1 MSRSLVVLAYLVL
14 IIYLISV
21 SACKTGETSEQS
33 SHAQFGDP
41 DIDRFEIRFSPKWHP
56 QAQFA
61 GIYMAIEKG
70 IYDQYGINVVLMD
83 SFSSE
88 EALKKLD
95 LGEIDIG
102 HFDLSQAIL
111 ANLDSSRI
119 VNIGQ
124 ISQKNSVM
132 LVGKRSRGISS
143 IRDFNNKKLGIW
155 RRTSHIVTEAFI
167 QENDLKMQ
175 QIPIDWSVNIFIQ
188 DAVDVIN
195 VMRYN
200 EYYQLLQAGFAE
212 EELFVLDL
220 CDWDLDVPDEGLY
233 VRPQFYQEHPEIC
246 RSFLQATI
254 DGWLYAFSHPEETVD
269 IVLQIMQDA
278 NIRANRAHQ
287 SWMLDKMK
295 DVVMPS
301 ASEIGILKREDF
313 DKALELSLKYSNLS
327 RKISFEEFYPYA
339 AD

>member
-1 MSRSLVVLAYLVL
+1 MHQGASGS
-14 IIYLISV
+14 
-21 SACKTGETSEQS
+21 
-33 SHAQFGDP
+33 
-41 DIDRFEIRFSPKWHP
+41 DRFEIRFSPKWHP

-70 IYDQYGINVVLMD
+70 IYDQYGLDVILAEP
-83 SFSSE
+83 FSSE
-88 EALKKLD
+88 EALTKLD

-111 ANLDSSRI
+111 ANRDSSHI

-167 QENDLKMQ
+167 KENSINIQ

-200 EYYQLLQAGFAE
+200 EYYQLLQAGFSE
-212 EELFVLDL
+212 EELFIVDL
-220 CDWDLDVPDEGLY
+220 CDWDLDIPDEGFY
-233 VRPQFYQEHPEIC
+233 VRPAFFREHPEVC

-254 DGWLYAFSHPEETVD
+254 DGWLYAFSHPDEAVD
-269 IVLQIMQDA
+269 LVLRIMQDA

-287 SWMLDKMK
+287 SWMLEKMK
-295 DVVMPS
+295 DIVMPS

-313 DKALELSLKYSNLS
+313 DKALDLSVKYSNLD